1 MRICCPAH
9 ARPRPAPQQP
19 LSPPTLAGW
28 VQTLRRLEALVA
40 GEGSPAADA
49 DLVFMTR
56 LLQLAVA
63 CRAMLRERAY
73 AFAPA
78 SPELLHTFYPLLMA
92 AMVEAELHDADTV
105 DGVPRAAL
113 LQHGRKG
120 SAASQCLHANIG
132 A

>member
-1 MRICCPAH
+1 M
-9 ARPRPAPQQP
+9 
-19 LSPPTLAGW
+19 
-28 VQTLRRLEALVA
+28 QTLRRLEALVA

-49 DLVFMTR
+49 DLVFLTR

-105 DGVPRAAL
+105 DGAPRGAL
-113 LQHGRKG
+113 QQH
-120 SAASQCLHANIG
+120 A
-132 A
+132 